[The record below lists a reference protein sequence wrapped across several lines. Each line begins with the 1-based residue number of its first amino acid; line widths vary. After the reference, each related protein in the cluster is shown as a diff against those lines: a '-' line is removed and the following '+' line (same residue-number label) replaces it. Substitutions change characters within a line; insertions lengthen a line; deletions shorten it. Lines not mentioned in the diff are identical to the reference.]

1 MVIMEKEGT
10 GVTAVLAV
18 LGGAVVLSNSCV
30 APFLCKKNTAGLL
43 LINPSCPVRRSIR
56 QTFGESSDIPRHR

>member
-43 LINPSCPVRRSIR
+43 SSSPEYTSDFRRIV
-56 QTFGESSDIPRHR
+56 